1 MGGVNSGGTARA
13 VRGLTL
19 GVMKAAS
26 RAKEQRELEG
36 LAEIEEQIK
45 VDVSGSA
52 QEFPAW
58 TQLRLEFDS
67 VFIDASGQRDTEFDR
82 PHFTYGAVVEK
93 GGPTGLLACVTS
105 WEVNDRD
112 EVTGCILAVSAVST
126 DSARRF
132 QGELHARFQGY
143 GMPADAY
150 GGMPE
155 QLDQE

>member
-1 MGGVNSGGTARA
+1 MPVPTGNSGRA

-19 GVMKAAS
+19 GVSSAMK

-36 LAEIEEQIK
+36 LADTEENIK
-45 VDVSGSA
+45 VDVVGRA
-52 QEFPAW
+52 EEFPIW
-58 TQLRLEFDS
+58 TQVHIEFET

-93 GGPTGLLACVTS
+93 GGPLGIIACVTS
-105 WEVNDRD
+105 WDVNNRD
-112 EVTGCILAVSAVST
+112 EVTGCVLGISAIAT
-126 DSARRF
+126 DQGRRF

-150 GGMPE
+150 GGLTE
-155 QLDQE
+155 QLDNT